1 MSEHPIP
8 DAPQRRTPGD
18 EFVQALA
25 RGLEVITSFDAEHAT
40 MTLSDVSKRTGL
52 SRATC
57 RRLLLTLVELGYVRT
72 DGKAFTL
79 TPQVLKLGTA
89 YLAGLGLPQVA
100 HPHLEKLSAALG
112 ESTSCAV
119 LDGTD
124 IVYVARCSTRRLMT
138 VGITVGTRFPAHAT
152 SMGRVLLAAERDLA
166 LPETLPAL
174 TAHTVT
180 DPDVLRAELVQVR
193 EQGYAVVTQELELG
207 LRSIAVPVRTSD
219 GKIPAAINV
228 SLPMNSPLDPLDRL
242 DQVQA
247 TARAIAEDLDHL
259 H

>member
-72 DGKAFTL
+72 DGKAFAL

-89 YLAGLGLPQVA
+89 YLAGLELPQVA
-100 HPHLEKLSAALG
+100 QPHLEKLSAELG
-112 ESTSCAV
+112 ESTSAAV
-119 LDGTD
+119 LDGSE
-124 IVYVARCSTRRLMT
+124 IVYVARVSTRRLMT
-138 VGITVGTRFPAHAT
+138 VGITVGTRFPAYAT
-152 SMGRVLLAAERDLA
+152 SMGRVLLAAEDS
-166 LPETLPAL
+166 PEIPDVLPAL
-174 TAHTVT
+174 TEFTIT
-180 DPDVLRAELVQVR
+180 DADKLRAELARVR

-207 LRSIAVPVRTSD
+207 LRSIAVPVVTAD
-219 GKIPAAINV
+219 GRIPAAVNV
-228 SLPMNSPLDPLDRL
+228 SLPMNSPVDPLDRL
-242 DQVQA
+242 PALQA
-247 TARAIAEDLDHL
+247 TAAGIAADLDHL